1 MTEVLG
7 RECVFDP
14 DELRDRQ
21 ERARAALDKAGL
33 DLLLVTGPENIFW
46 LTGQQTPGYYT
57 FQALFFPSRGDP
69 FFLIRQLEALNC
81 QANSYIS
88 DVVTYQDDATPAE
101 ATVKLLRDRGLGQC
115 RIGIEKRGWF
125 LTVGL
130 YEQLS
135 AAFERIGDGSGIIE
149 ALRQVKSARE
159 IEYLEHAASY
169 TDAGM
174 RAAVD
179 ALGLG
184 ATENDLVAAMLHGA
198 VAAGSEY
205 FGMEPLVSS
214 GPRSGVPHG
223 TWRRRRLSAGDPVFL
238 ELASVHNRYH
248 AALMRT
254 AWMGTPPD
262 LAKRM
267 HDTCLDALE
276 AALGA
281 LKPGATCAEV
291 HAACQAKIDK
301 AGFTEA
307 FRKRT
312 GYSTGISFA
321 PDWGEGNVLSLYRGV
336 DRVLEP
342 GMAFHMPPALR
353 DYGVFTVGVSE
364 TAVVTETGCRV
375 LGSVPR
381 DMTVVAQ

>member
-1 MTEVLG
+1 MTELLG
-7 RECVFDP
+7 RECVFEP
-14 DELRDRQ
+14 DELQ
-21 ERARAALDKAGL
+21 ERQARTRTALEKAGL

-57 FQALFFPSRGDP
+57 FQALFFPSQGDP

-101 ATVKLLRDRGLGQC
+101 AAVKLLRDRGLSQC
-115 RIGIEKRGWF
+115 CIGIEKRGWF

-130 YEQLS
+130 YEQL
-135 AAFERIGDGSGIIE
+135 AAHFDRIGDGSGIVE
-149 ALRQVKSARE
+149 TLRQVKSARE
-159 IEYLEHAASY
+159 IEYLERAATY

-174 RAAVD
+174 LAAIE
-179 ALGLG
+179 ALRSG
-184 ATENDLVAAMLHGA
+184 ATENDLVAEMLRGA

-223 TWRRRRLSAGDPVFL
+223 TWRRREIKAGDPVFL

-267 HDTCLDALE
+267 YATCLEALE
-276 AALGA
+276 AALKT

-291 HAACQAKIDK
+291 HGACQGKIDK
-301 AGFTEA
+301 AGFTDA

-321 PDWGEGNVLSLYRGV
+321 PDWGEGNVLSLYRGI

-342 GMAFHMPPALR
+342 GMVFHMPPALR

-364 TAVVTETGCRV
+364 TAVVTEKGCRV
-375 LGSVPR
+375 LGSVAR
-381 DMTVVAQ
+381 DMVVVN